1 MSKHAELKVNPYG
14 FATFPA
20 FRAENYAYVDKTRF
34 IEALERAETKTPFFV
49 RPRRFGKT
57 LFTQTLKAY
66 YDIAA
71 AENFDTY
78 FAGTYIAKHKTPL
91 ANQFYVLSLDFS
103 GISPDSHVSGM
114 VNTVKR
120 GINNFCKRYP
130 LPAGHDIIRRDYANA
145 VDILNDF
152 FMEFN
157 IAFDGKIYL
166 IIDEYDQF
174 ANDILAR
181 DVNVFSDLTSAGG
194 AIKAFYSFL
203 KSCLTDIDDPLTRL
217 FITGVTSISLD
228 SLTSGF
234 NIAGDITSRPA
245 FASLAGFAEEDLRHL
260 IPQIINLAD
269 INLTLD
275 EIVQRMK
282 DWYNGYRFSSKSDE
296 TVFNS
301 SMCLYYLN
309 YWRNYGCEPQVML
322 DPAVAADLSKIHA
335 ILKLGERKDVEAIV
349 RDAIARKPLDFASQ
363 PSILSLQFDHRLHR
377 DGLLTALFYFGYL
390 TYAPESD
397 SKLVIPNRAIA
408 QQFFD
413 IYFSFLR
420 ELPNWIPPERNQFA
434 PEVEALAAG
443 DPQPLAKAAADWLA
457 EHNGPHKHLN
467 LCEGDFQ
474 TSLLHIANYATDYWS
489 VGEEAIASAASGFA
503 DALLSNRHNG
513 PSYLFEL
520 KYLSQANAKA
530 HPENIQ
536 KALEQAKTQL
546 RGYLKGANIR
556 AIPQLKA
563 VAVVYVGMRLEAIE
577 VL

>member
-1 MSKHAELKVNPYG
+1 MSKPAELKVNPYG
-14 FATFPA
+14 FATFPT
-20 FRAENYAYVDKTRF
+20 FRVENYAYVDKTRF
-34 IEALERAETKTPFFV
+34 IEALERSETKTPFFV

-71 AENFDTY
+71 AENFDTC
-78 FAGTYIAKHKTPL
+78 FAGTYIARHKTPL
-91 ANQFYVLSLDFS
+91 ASQFYVLSLDFS
-103 GISPDSHVSGM
+103 GISPDRHVSGM
-114 VNTVKR
+114 VNAVKR
-120 GINNFCKRYP
+120 GISNFCKRYP
-130 LPAGHDIIRRDYANA
+130 LPAGQAICRRDYASA

-157 IAFDGKIYL
+157 IAFAGKIYL

-245 FASLAGFAEEDLRHL
+245 FASLAGFAEDDLRRL
-260 IPQIINLAD
+260 IPQILNLSD
-269 INLTLD
+269 IDLTLD

-322 DPAVAADLSKIHA
+322 DPAVASDLSKIHA
-335 ILKLGERKDVEAIV
+335 ILQLGERTDVEAIV
-349 RDAIARKPLDFASQ
+349 RDAIARKPLAFASQ
-363 PSILSLQFDHRLHR
+363 PSILSLKLDHRLHR

-390 TYAPESD
+390 TYAPGSE
-397 SKLVIPNRAIA
+397 SKLVIPNRAMA

-420 ELPNWIPPERNQFA
+420 ELPRWIPSERTQFA
-434 PEVEALAAG
+434 DEIKALGAG
-443 DPQPLAKAAADWLA
+443 DPQPLARAAANWLA

-474 TSLLHIANYATDYWS
+474 TSLLHIANYATEYVS
-489 VGEEAIASAASGFA
+489 VGEAAIASAFGGVA
-503 DALLSNRHNG
+503 DALLTHRRGG

-530 HPENIQ
+530 HPESVQ
-536 KALEQAKTQL
+536 KALAQAKAQL
-546 RGYLKGANIR
+546 QRYINGANIR
-556 AIPQLKA
+556 SIPQLLP
-563 VAVVYVGMRLEAIE
+563 VAVVYVGMRLEAID